1 MTQFSEVAIQV
12 VKKFQCGNSQLDPV
26 TEWDAIANQIIQSQS
41 SVEKG
46 CPKDAFL
53 GLCDSGCVIGILA
66 RDYTKS
72 TKNKKYAIQGIIL
85 IRKKPSLST
94 TYSPQE
100 LWEEVMTS
108 LNMDK
113 NKAHNGQMNI
123 VLDLWNHGYIR

>member
-53 GLCDSGCVIGILA
+53 GLCDSGCVTGIPA
-66 RDYTKS
+66 GNYTKS
-72 TKNKKYAIQGIIL
+72 TENKKYTIQGIIL
-85 IRKKPSLST
+85 IRKRPSLST
-94 TYSPQE
+94 YSPQA

-113 NKAHNGQMNI
+113 NKTHNGQMNI